1 MPCSVSSGI
10 VISVED
16 VDCPSSVVEVSVVV
30 LQAEAITATTA
41 IAANPLMTAT
51 VTWLGA
57 SHGNEAAD
65 TGRLSFVLMNSFDL
79 SGTVALVT
87 GGNGGIGL
95 GMAEGL
101 AAAGADVCIWGRSAE
116 KNATASDVLDAYGNG
131 VDSIVTDVSDEA
143 AVEDAFA
150 ATIERFGKID
160 ACFANAGVPSW
171 GSRFADATPDE
182 FRAVTSVNLEGVFLT
197 LRAAVRHLM
206 DRREGGSLVATSSL
220 SSLLGMP
227 RGAAYASSKAAV
239 SAMVRSI
246 AVEYGR
252 FGIRANAIL
261 PGWIETDMT
270 AGLFTDERF
279 QQSQLGRTSMRRWG
293 KPDDFAGIAVYLAS
307 NASRFHTGDTIVI
320 DGGYLVD

>member
-1 MPCSVSSGI
+1 M
-10 VISVED
+10 
-16 VDCPSSVVEVSVVV
+16 
-30 LQAEAITATTA
+30 
-41 IAANPLMTAT
+41 NP
-51 VTWLGA
+51 
-57 SHGNEAAD
+57 
-65 TGRLSFVLMNSFDL
+65 FDL

-171 GSRFADATPDE
+171 GSRFADATPEE
-182 FRAVTSVNLEGVFLT
+182 FHAVTSVNLEGVFLT

-206 DRREGGSLVATSSL
+206 DRGEGGSLVATSSL

-270 AGLFTDERF
+270 AVLFTDERF

>member
-1 MPCSVSSGI
+1 M
-10 VISVED
+10 
-16 VDCPSSVVEVSVVV
+16 
-30 LQAEAITATTA
+30 
-41 IAANPLMTAT
+41 NP
-51 VTWLGA
+51 
-57 SHGNEAAD
+57 
-65 TGRLSFVLMNSFDL
+65 FDL

-171 GSRFADATPDE
+171 GSRFADATVDE

-206 DRREGGSLVATSSL
+206 DRGEGGSLVATSSL